1 MLCAGTQCTVWTALT
16 CSAPCVPA
24 RSEPPTC
31 VLRQTAGVRQNSLA
45 DDNCSRPGVPR
56 KDPGLPYPSQEA
68 NSDGF
73 SHSAIPQE
81 RPGEMSGLSI
91 GLIVAAPWVILGTI
105 GLIKADRKDIPE
117 VIRWLS
123 RWGRK

>member
-1 MLCAGTQCTVWTALT
+1 
-16 CSAPCVPA
+16 
-24 RSEPPTC
+24 
-31 VLRQTAGVRQNSLA
+31 
-45 DDNCSRPGVPR
+45 
-56 KDPGLPYPSQEA
+56 
-68 NSDGF
+68 
-73 SHSAIPQE
+73 
-81 RPGEMSGLSI
+81 MSGLSI